1 MLNSLV
7 LDVAIGLVVVYFILS
22 LICSVIIEGI
32 AGIRKWRPAVL
43 LQGIKEL
50 ITETVKPGD
59 SPDEIKRKT
68 ENATEIMDNFLKN
81 PLFLGGTSSYMPS
94 YIPSRSFALALLD
107 SLKGHADVMTKIE
120 NKSLDKAAISLDS
133 VDNIKHLVGALAPDN
148 YLRKALLPLLESAGK
163 DLDKAMAN
171 IEQWYDGAMAR
182 VTGWYK
188 RWSQYVGLGLAI
200 IVALALNADTFQIS
214 KTLYTDQ
221 TVRVQMVAT
230 AQELAK
236 PTAAKPQ
243 AKSLQESTPSTKE
256 AKGSGSKETV
266 TTPPAGG
273 KEDKAELDKNIEK
286 IEKAFKMSIPL
297 GWASWKEFKEKMA
310 WAFGWE
316 DFKKGIGLDKLFGI
330 LLTAFLVTLGSTFWF
345 DLLNRLI
352 NFRSAGTKPAPA
364 EPEKSKS

>member
-7 LDVAIGLVVVYFILS
+7 LDVAIGLMIVYFILS

-32 AGIRKWRPAVL
+32 AGIRKWRPTVL
-43 LQGIKEL
+43 LQGIIEL

-59 SPDEIKRKT
+59 SPEEKDRKT
-68 ENATEIMDNFLKN
+68 RNAKEILDNFLKN

-107 SLKGHADVMTKIE
+107 SLKGHEAVQTKIE

-133 VDNIKHLVGALAPDN
+133 VDNIKRLVGALAPDN
-148 YLRKALLPLLESAGK
+148 YLRKALLPLLESAGN

-171 IEQWYDGAMAR
+171 IAQWYDGAMER

-188 RWSQYVGLGLAI
+188 RWSQYVALGLAFI
-200 IVALALNADTFQIS
+200 AALALNADTFQIS

-230 AQELAK
+230 AQELTK
-236 PTAAKPQ
+236 PAAAPAPQ
-243 AKSLQESTPSTKE
+243 AQSPQGTTPSTQE
-256 AKGSGSKETV
+256 ATGSGSQA
-266 TTPPAGG
+266 TTPPPPVGN
-273 KEDKAELDKNIEK
+273 KDKAEIDKNIAK
-286 IEKAFKMSIPL
+286 IEKAFKMGLPL
-297 GWASWKEFKEKMA
+297 GWASW
-310 WAFGWE
+310 E
-316 DFKKGIGLDKLFGI
+316 DFKARMDPYKFLGI
-330 LLTAFLVTLGSTFWF
+330 LLTAFLLTLGSNFWF

-352 NFRSAGTKPAPA
+352 NFRSAGTKPGPA